1 MQRDFYFCRNLRDLV
16 GQNQT
21 HVLTPP
27 PPLELFM
34 AYNKNRAIANIA
46 CVCKTNKSAT
56 IRLFTKL
63 AVV

>member
-1 MQRDFYFCRNLRDLV
+1 MQRAFYFCRNLRDLV

-21 HVLTPP
+21 HVLTPTP
-27 PPLELFM
+27 EPFM
-34 AYNKNRAIANIA
+34 AYNKNCLIANIA
-46 CVCKTNKSAT
+46 CMRKANKSAT